1 MPGPVSASDQEAVFS
16 VDNLLKYMGND
27 QKGVAVVAKIVRDGI
42 AGGMQPVVLAAD
54 AIHQQRYADA
64 GRIFH
69 GLRGSVGTLGTQRFV
84 TASMALELAIMENR
98 HADLPALL
106 TVAEQQFQL
115 ALEQAQAWL
124 AVHDVEAG
132 RLA

>member
-1 MPGPVSASDQEAVFS
+1 MPDPANASDQETVFS

-42 AGGMQPVVLAAD
+42 AGGMQPVLLGAD
-54 AIHQQRYADA
+54 AIAEQRYADA

-69 GLRGSVGTLGTQRFV
+69 GLRGSVGTLGTRRFV
-84 TASMALELAIMENR
+84 NASMALELAINENR

-106 TVAEQQFQL
+106 ATAEQEFQL
-115 ALEQAQAWL
+115 ALGQAQAWL